1 MQQYGKGFSSAD
13 ESVLVQSGGKVSELL
28 FLFMMRRA
36 YRSCHVLTGN
46 AIELVEA
53 ISNISQSSW
62 FSSLMVAEFENVLAS
77 ATCVVS
83 WQSSFVLRRITEFV
97 PTGSLVLDDELA
109 SLLDFPT
116 CKFSTCDNLSI
127 SRPSVLLFIITI
139 EFSIFSNFGKL
150 IIFFSS
156 GKSGLDTE
164 AMDGTEGPAFGDEHN
179 TCIFLLSPECWMFKE
194 NPSFVGVGVYVT
206 AFILDSS
213 VSTVIFCWLPGR
225 RDVSTK

>member
-13 ESVLVQSGGKVSELL
+13 ENTLVQSGGKVSELL

-36 YRSCHVLTGN
+36 YRSFHVLTGKS
-46 AIELVEA
+46 IELVEA
-53 ISNISQSSW
+53 MSNVSQSSW
-62 FSSLMVAEFENVLAS
+62 FSSLMVAEFVNVLAS
-77 ATCVVS
+77 STCVVS
-83 WQSSFVLRRITEFV
+83 WQSPFVLRWITEFV

-139 EFSIFSNFGKL
+139 EFSIFSNFGKF
-150 IIFFSS
+150 IVFFSS

-164 AMDGTEGPAFGDEHN
+164 AMDGTEGLAFGDEQN
-179 TCIFLLSPECWMFKE
+179 TCIFLLSPECWMFNE
-194 NPSFVGVGVYVT
+194 NPSFVVFGVYVT

-213 VSTVIFCWLPGR
+213 VSTVTFCSLPGR
-225 RDVSTK
+225 RVESTK